1 MTAAISVCTQLGDLT
16 ISTEWLHNKNI
27 LYTVSKR
34 LLIANK
40 DTGVIISVDK
50 LREKLVN
57 FYVLSKCRRQ
67 GNKGD
72 VAFCTYLI
80 FVHRHD
86 NGLRLAIHDII
97 ESLYVLHRAT
107 WLHLI
112 AQIQVH
118 ICSAI
123 NLWLFMNESNYHTK
137 SCLAQP
143 LTGLQVPP
151 ITIQP
156 LPLSISLTQPQSTSI
171 PQSNNYHHYILYL
184 YIWCIAIF
192 ISVLLV
198 ENDKI
203 TQ

>member
-1 MTAAISVCTQLGDLT
+1 MTAISVCTQPGDLT

-27 LYTVSKR
+27 LNTVSKR

-67 GNKGD
+67 GNKCD
-72 VAFCTYLI
+72 VAVCTYLI

-143 LTGLQVPP
+143 LTGSQVPP
-151 ITIQP
+151 ITTQP
-156 LPLSISLTQPQSTSI
+156 LPLSIYPSRSPQSTSI

-192 ISVLLV
+192 ISFLLV

-203 TQ
+203 T